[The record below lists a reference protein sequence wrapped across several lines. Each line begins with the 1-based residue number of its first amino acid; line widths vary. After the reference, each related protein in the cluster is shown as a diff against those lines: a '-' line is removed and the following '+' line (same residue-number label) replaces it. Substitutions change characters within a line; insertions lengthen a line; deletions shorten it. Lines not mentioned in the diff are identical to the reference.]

1 MDKTQKTWLGIL
13 SFLPLL
19 LSFIIAFLVIKNF
32 VGLFGLALADAPA
45 EVAGSYIL
53 KDYTVIILFAVFT
66 NFLNLVQMII
76 FIILAVNQ
84 EHQMATGCSI
94 DASVVFIQSLE
105 QKYKVDLLDKMN
117 VTFKVGE
124 HVAHKTLIDFKKM
137 AKDKAV
143 TGDTIVFNNLVNN
156 IAEFNE
162 SWETPAADSWHS
174 RFF

>member
-1 MDKTQKTWLGIL
+1 MYTPFDTFPEESKIWIYQSNRKFSDDEMNEIETDLKVFVENWAAHGTSLTA
-13 SFLPLL
+13 SYLL
-19 LSFIIAFLVIKNF
+19 KYNR
-32 VGLFGLALADAPA
+32 
-45 EVAGSYIL
+45 
-53 KDYTVIILFAVFT
+53 
-66 NFLNLVQMII
+66 

>member
-1 MDKTQKTWLGIL
+1 
-13 SFLPLL
+13 
-19 LSFIIAFLVIKNF
+19 
-32 VGLFGLALADAPA
+32 
-45 EVAGSYIL
+45 
-53 KDYTVIILFAVFT
+53 
-66 NFLNLVQMII
+66 
-76 FIILAVNQ
+76 VNQ
-84 EHQMATGCSI
+84 EDQMASGCSI
-94 DASVVFIQSLE
+94 DASVAFIQNLE

-143 TGDTIVFNNLVNN
+143 TSETIVFNNLVNN

-162 SWETPAADSWHS
+162 SWETTAEDSWHG